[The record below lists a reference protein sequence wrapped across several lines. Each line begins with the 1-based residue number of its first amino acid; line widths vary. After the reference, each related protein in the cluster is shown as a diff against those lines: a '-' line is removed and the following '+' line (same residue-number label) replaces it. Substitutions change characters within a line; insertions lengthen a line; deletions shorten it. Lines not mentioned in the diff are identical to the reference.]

1 MFKYKCPKCGKECE
15 AFDYDL
21 DVSNINEVEV
31 IFYYDCEDCCD
42 LWSISVS
49 YAATSAVCHYNKV
62 VEVEEPIQL
71 NETEDCDITT
81 CTTTKGSETIT
92 LKDTGMS
99 NEAWEEFMRAFSLDW
114 LTSEDDD
121 FENTVKPEKKTDDFW
136 AKPKKMPK
144 KPSN

>member
-21 DVSNINEVEV
+21 DVSSIDEAKV

-49 YAATSAVCHYNKV
+49 YIATGAVCHYNKI

-71 NETEDCDITT
+71 KEAETEDRDIAT
-81 CTTTKGSETIT
+81 CTTIKEPEIIM
-92 LKDTGMS
+92 LKNTGMS
-99 NEAWEEFMRAFSLDW
+99 NEAWEEFMRAFSLD
-114 LTSEDDD
+114 
-121 FENTVKPEKKTDDFW
+121 
-136 AKPKKMPK
+136 
-144 KPSN
+144 